1 MIKVFQFWQNV
12 IKGFLGSF
20 IPNPESKFKNS
31 KLLNQ
36 YGGKNF

>member
-1 MIKVFQFWQNV
+1 MEMIKVQFWQNV
-12 IKGFLGSF
+12 VKRFLGSF

-31 KLLNQ
+31 KLNQ